1 MMNLYHKKH
10 ESEIEYDTS
19 SGSSYPDV
27 ESRGQKQTTKK
38 PSIINKNEKAKNDND
53 HVFCTKCRC
62 IVLSMI
68 VGIGVTVGASL
79 IFTNSANPLD
89 YWIPVDPPGAQ
100 EATRWDATEGLYLQ
114 VEIATDDVWAPI
126 AEQSI
131 IDWNQSE
138 AVILTTRRVAH
149 DPDCTPVNGRLKVC
163 NDDYGDT
170 SWYGIN
176 IMLVDKVTNVP
187 VHSIS
192 KLNDR
197 HNTDAAQRKYIACH
211 ENGHG
216 LGLPHTDEDHF
227 NRDRGDC
234 MDYTIRPERNGVP
247 GDYNLNLLE
256 QLYGT
261 PNRPLT
267 SIPGQADTTADNT
280 ESNNN
285 GGPSSWGDVL
295 PPGTFDS
302 NSENQNQNEGEEVVA
317 EEEDDDRRRYLGDA
331 LDDADV
337 DAFEKQKSMECKEEH
352 CIYTYKE
359 RYYVKIN
366 QFLTA

>member
-1 MMNLYHKKH
+1 MNFFRKKQ

-19 SGSSYPDV
+19 SSSSYPDV
-27 ESRGQKQTTKK
+27 ESGGQKQTKESTTRNKKTKDD
-38 PSIINKNEKAKNDND
+38 P
-53 HVFCTKCRC
+53 VFCTKCRC
-62 IVLSMI
+62 LVMTII

-89 YWIPVDPPGAQ
+89 YWIPVDPPGTK
-100 EATRWDATEGLYLQ
+100 EATRWDAMEGLFLQ

-138 AVILTTRRVAH
+138 AVILTTRRVPH

-170 SWYGIN
+170 PWHGIN
-176 IMLVDKVTNVP
+176 ILLVDKNTNMTI
-187 VHSIS
+187 HSIS

-197 HNTDAAQRKYIACH
+197 HNTDAAQRMYIACH

-247 GDYNLNLLE
+247 GEYNLNLLE

-267 SIPGQADTTADNT
+267 SIPGESDPTLDNA
-280 ESNNN
+280 NNDN
-285 GGPSSWGDVL
+285 NDASSWGDIL
-295 PPGTFDS
+295 PPSTFDY
-302 NSENQNQNEGEEVVA
+302 NSENENQNQNQKEEE
-317 EEEDDDRRRYLGDA
+317 EEEDDDRRRRYLGDD

-337 DAFEKQKSMECKEEH
+337 DAFEKQKSMECKEEY
-352 CIYTYKE
+352 CIYAYKE
-359 RYYVKIN
+359 HYYVKIN
-366 QFLTA
+366 QFLAPAPNR